1 MRSVRGASSQPNVWL
16 LVPLI
21 NIWQVAL
28 FKGVEPLSQDILFFL
43 VMPYPTHPSAVIKM
57 KWKSG
62 TICLLATLDG
72 QRAVTMFSSFCLF
85 FKRLLTCLTVFYH
98 QKWKKKT
105 KKTNAQI
112 PVKISSVHLTWFES
126 SFIYFTDE
134 LTIQHHG
141 SCEKMDFKYIK
152 LFPLATTHVSEKSR
166 SLVHWNR
173 LQGVRHLNWL

>member
-16 LVPLI
+16 LAPLI

-98 QKWKKKT
+98 QKWKKKN
-105 KKTNAQI
+105 KKNKRTNTCENIVISFDVIWVIIYLFYGWINNSTPWKLWKDGLQI
-112 PVKISSVHLTWFES
+112 HKTISSSYNSCFWE
-126 SFIYFTDE
+126 
-134 LTIQHHG
+134 IQVTG
-141 SCEKMDFKYIK
+141 S
-152 LFPLATTHVSEKSR
+152 LKSA
-166 SLVHWNR
+166 S
-173 LQGVRHLNWL
+173 GG